1 MDENTPFNQTP
12 DCIRFDTL
20 NHIEEDYQI
29 TTRNL
34 SKMALNGKIKFYGQ
48 PPSSWCLE
56 GFVLPIDTPVD
67 YKNTMR
73 PPDDNGLICFTQ
85 KEITTFYYTGQI
97 KLIRAVL
104 ARERNIISQSHGY
117 NIHTKNMI
125 IIDTQEL
132 EQALALTKSGPLPP
146 LLALANQCWIE
157 IFGQAISYKFVGLKI
172 SDMIE
177 EKVEKKI
184 ADIGLKLNIGQ
195 TKELKKIITPS
206 DFRGFKIL
214 KPYSDCSENNKKD
227 DHTFYAEGLA
237 TANEKWD
244 KFMLLPVIDQR
255 KKELVK
261 ILKPI
266 ADDKGKSTSYYNRIY
281 NILTYDVDFSSF
293 S

>member
-132 EQALALTKSGPLPP
+132 EQALALTKSGATLQKTPEPFNLVAARI
-146 LLALANQCWIE
+146 LYDKRDHWTKKAAEEELETIFSNAKKYLSLTQKDE
-157 IFGQAISYKFVGLKI
+157 IIQIIYS
-172 SDMIE
+172 
-177 EKVEKKI
+177 EKKEIREEFHI
-184 ADIGLKLNIGQ
+184 ACKCFQALYRSVD
-195 TKELKKIITPS
+195 
-206 DFRGFKIL
+206 
-214 KPYSDCSENNKKD
+214 NKKSPD
-227 DHTFYAEGLA
+227 ENHTEYIENWLTLNYGEFSDNAHSGKAHTRILH
-237 TANEKWD
+237 
-244 KFMLLPVIDQR
+244 
-255 KKELVK
+255 LVN
-261 ILKPI
+261 PNPTGN
-266 ADDKGKSTSYYNRIY
+266 D
-281 NILTYDVDFSSF
+281 
-293 S
+293 